1 MHLEVIGVT
10 KFFGGLTAI
19 NDIDIHVDHGEIVG
33 LIGPNGAG
41 KTTLFNLITGFLRP
55 TKGKIVFEGEDI
67 TGKKPHLIA
76 KLGIGRTFQLVQL
89 FGDFSVL
96 QNVVASFHLR
106 PRSSAREAFFNTSSY
121 RRKEEHI
128 LRRSEEILLLLGL
141 HEVTNVLAK
150 NLPHGYQKML
160 GMARALAIEPTLLL
174 LDEPIGGMNADE
186 IAFTRATIEKMRH
199 QGVSIL
205 LVEHNMQIMDICDR
219 LVVLS
224 FGQKIAE
231 GTLSEVREN
240 ERVIQ
245 AYFGGKMCCSQ

>member
-1 MHLEVIGVT
+1 VHLEVIGVT

-96 QNVVASFHLR
+96 QNVVAS
-106 PRSSAREAFFNTSSY
+106 SA
-121 RRKEEHI
+121 K
-128 LRRSEEILLLLGL
+128 
-141 HEVTNVLAK
+141 V
-150 NLPHGYQKML
+150 
-160 GMARALAIEPTLLL
+160 
-174 LDEPIGGMNADE
+174 
-186 IAFTRATIEKMRH
+186 
-199 QGVSIL
+199 
-205 LVEHNMQIMDICDR
+205 
-219 LVVLS
+219 
-224 FGQKIAE
+224 
-231 GTLSEVREN
+231 
-240 ERVIQ
+240 
-245 AYFGGKMCCSQ
+245 

>member
-1 MHLEVIGVT
+1 MHLEVIGLT
-10 KFFGGLTAI
+10 KFFGGLAAI

-55 TKGKIVFEGEDI
+55 TKGKIAFEGKDI

-76 KLGIGRTFQLVQL
+76 KLGIGRTFQLVPL
-89 FGDFSVL
+89 FADFSVL

-106 PRSSAREAFFNTSSY
+106 PRSRVWEAFLNTGTY
-121 RRKEEHI
+121 RRKEEYI
-128 LRRSEEILLLLGL
+128 LKRSEEILLLLGL
-141 HEVTNVLAK
+141 HEVKNVLAK

-160 GMARALAIEPTLLL
+160 GMARALAVDPTLLL
-174 LDEPIGGMNADE
+174 LDEPIGGMNANE
-186 IAFTRATIEKMRH
+186 IVFTRAAIEKMRH

-219 LVVLS
+219 VVVIN
-224 FGQKIAE
+224 FGQKIAD

-240 ERVIQ
+240 EKVIR
-245 AYFGGKMCCSQ
+245 AYFGGEGAA